1 MEFSIKKTQ
10 QLLRMSRTFFAAALV
25 AFTSAN
31 SLKNQPMIVYPG
43 DQVDLIRIDS
53 SEYPMVFKWPEEGFR
68 CGGTMVSDRMALTAA
83 HCVNSSEDGYFPN
96 LTIRLSDGEVY
107 GI

>member
-1 MEFSIKKTQ
+1 
-10 QLLRMSRTFFAAALV
+10 MSRTFFAAALV

-31 SLKNQPMIVYPG
+31 VLKNQPMIVYPG

-53 SEYPMVFKWPEEGFR
+53 SEYPMVFKWPEGGFR

-83 HCVNSSEDGYFPN
+83 HCVSSSENSGDPN

>member
-1 MEFSIKKTQ
+1 M
-10 QLLRMSRTFFAAALV
+10 LRTFFAAALV

-83 HCVNSSEDGYFPN
+83 HCVRSSENSGDPN